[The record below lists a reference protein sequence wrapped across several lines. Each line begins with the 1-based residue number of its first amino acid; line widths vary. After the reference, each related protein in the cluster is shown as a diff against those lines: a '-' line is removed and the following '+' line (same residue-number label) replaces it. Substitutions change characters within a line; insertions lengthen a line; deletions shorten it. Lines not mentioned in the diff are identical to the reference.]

1 MELFRDLST
10 RAMKEVVPLFELEQH
25 EAGVRIFGEGE
36 PGNKVYIMLHGIV
49 VVCKGSLELATL
61 DAAASDENVMFGEM
75 AILDRKPRMAA
86 VYSKTVRCP
95 ATTHE
100 QQPSPSFGHHSR
112 AAALTLARTL
122 VWTLVRTLVR
132 TLVLNLPL
140 APCGQ
145 SAPTA
150 VRTPHTLHPLRRSGR
165 RASC

>member
-75 AILDRKPRMAA
+75 AILDRKPQAGA
-86 VYSKTVRCP
+86 D
-95 ATTHE
+95 
-100 QQPSPSFGHHSR
+100 G
-112 AAALTLARTL
+112 LI
-122 VWTLVRTLVR
+122 
-132 TLVLNLPL
+132 
-140 APCGQ
+140 
-145 SAPTA
+145 
-150 VRTPHTLHPLRRSGR
+150 
-165 RASC
+165 